1 MLANRAQINVH
12 TRGDADR
19 ERPLFRLHTMR
30 AFELRWSA
38 SDAWQMGALL
48 VVEQCERGS
57 DRDDSEVQ
65 VMQRVMGA
73 RYPVLIAGVALC
85 LAQGSAARV
94 WAQHGPK
101 VVLGRAEADA
111 FGDVVRKS
119 ATDALS
125 DALHMQGFNVVAFEE
140 AKKAL
145 PRGEGCDQACG
156 ERLMHLVSAD
166 LSAMVKITGN
176 TQQLPDQAQVTLV
189 DSAGHHFEGAAKFR
203 DGDVREATT
212 RALLEARSYQLLGPG
227 PWVRVDGTPEGAEVL
242 IDGSVVGQLPY
253 RASIAPGNHPLVV
266 RDAGYSRYEKTLEV
280 PASDAYKAEIRVAL
294 EPAPIEAPVAA
305 LALPAN
311 ESAQEAPAQPSR
323 AWLAGPI
330 AMEVLGVAL
339 ATAVTVRLATGV
351 NSCVEP
357 DTDNYCVE
365 NKGVRVWTTVSAYAL
380 SAGLIGG
387 GLVWIV
393 LGTQAER
400 KPQVAANIGL
410 GHIAVSGSF

>member
-1 MLANRAQINVH
+1 MLANRAEIKVH
-12 TRGDADR
+12 TRSDGDR
-19 ERPLFRLHTMR
+19 ERTLLRLHTTS

-38 SDAWQMGALL
+38 SDAWQMARFSCLRRANAD
-48 VVEQCERGS
+48 RG
-57 DRDDSEVQ
+57 RDDGEVQ
-65 VMQRVMGA
+65 VMQRLMAA
-73 RYPVLIAGVALC
+73 RYPVLVVGVALC
-85 LAQGSAARV
+85 LAQSSAGRAA
-94 WAQHGPK
+94 AQHGPK
-101 VVLGRAEADA
+101 VVLGPAEADS

-125 DALHMQGFNVVAFEE
+125 DALHMQGFNVVLFEE

-156 ERLMHLVSAD
+156 ERLLQLVSAD

-176 TQQLPDQAQVTLV
+176 AEQLPDQAQVTLV
-189 DSAGHHFEGAAKFR
+189 DSAGHHFEGAAKLR

-227 PWVRVDGTPEGAEVL
+227 PWVRVDGTPEGADVL

-253 RASIAPGNHPLVV
+253 RASIAPGSHVLVV

-280 PASDAYKAEIRVAL
+280 PASDASKAEVRVAL
-294 EPAPIEAPVAA
+294 EPAPIEAPGAA
-305 LALPAN
+305 LALAAN
-311 ESAQEAPAQPSR
+311 EPGQTAPVQHSR
-323 AWLAGPI
+323 AWLAAPI

-339 ATAVTVRLATGV
+339 ATAVSVRLATGA

-357 DTDNYCVE
+357 DIDNYCVE
-365 NKGVRVWTTVSAYAL
+365 NKGVKVWTTVSAYAL

-387 GLVWIV
+387 GIVWIV

-400 KPQVAANIGL
+400 QPQVAANIGID
-410 GHIAVSGSF
+410 HIAVSGSF